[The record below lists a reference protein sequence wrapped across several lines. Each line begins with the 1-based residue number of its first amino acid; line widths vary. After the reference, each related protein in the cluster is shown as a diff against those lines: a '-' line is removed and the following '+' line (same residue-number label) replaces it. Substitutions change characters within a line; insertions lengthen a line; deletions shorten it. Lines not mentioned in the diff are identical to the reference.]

1 MASIVEEILQ
11 WSTTLQHWE
20 QIALDK
26 ILSGAELTADD
37 EIELLDQLLSD
48 EGLADVRPSPVLK
61 YVAAPPQPAAGPP
74 VRIARAFGFRNVN
87 ALVPDQEL
95 VFNDQLTVF
104 YGGNGSGKSG
114 YARVLGALG
123 FSRGDRR
130 VLPDVTLPYNPAAK
144 PCVSIELADGSP
156 PTEFTIAETGAA
168 LPQLFVFDTT
178 SVLSHL
184 TEEQTI
190 SFSPAGLSVL
200 TRLSAVTDRVRV
212 LLRERVAQASGPYVA
227 KPSFVGD
234 SEVFRLVGS
243 LSATSDLARLRAL
256 ATLSEDEQTRASF
269 LDAEIARIK
278 STDARQR
285 LQVLAGQMASARTL
299 AEECRSLREGLE
311 SMRPATLAA
320 LAVELA
326 AADQAAA
333 AVGTGQFATQK
344 LRTVGTDPWL
354 QFVRAAQG
362 VAERESSPEQ
372 AYPAEGAICA
382 LCQQPLSPDARDLLQ
397 RLWAFL
403 SGEAQQAARR
413 LRERA
418 ESAGLRLRNL
428 QDRVGRARLS
438 LQHVYPDPTEE
449 PARVLQGFLDA
460 ASTAIEVA
468 TGSLVSGVT
477 AEEPA
482 LPVGEGQA
490 LNDTIA
496 KFTSE
501 DTALRASDATAQL
514 AALSNELRSLEHRRQ
529 LGGQLESIARYIEQA
544 AWVGRATGAGG
555 TTRHITATHNRIFEQ
570 HVTQRYIALFS
581 QTLADLGC
589 PLMVE
594 IDTRGRKGET
604 LKQLVLKTD
613 ASVPRDLVAP
623 DLVLSEGEK
632 RAIALADFLTEV
644 TLDSKSGTI
653 VLDDPV
659 TSLDFGW
666 KEAVAPRL
674 ARESSVRQ
682 VAVFTHDLHFLH
694 LLTEAAAAAG
704 VALAVHWVMRGDDS
718 RAGYVFANNAPAL
731 EREFRNS
738 KRARDIY
745 AESKAELAPE
755 RRVRLLKEG
764 FAALRTSYE
773 AFIIFDVF
781 NEVVMRWG
789 ERISIGRLKGVSVDH
804 AICEEV
810 EAAHA
815 RLSRIIEGHLHSDG
829 TSSPPL
835 NPASLMSE
843 IDAFDAL
850 KKRQKALTAPPKGK
864 AD

>member
-1 MASIVEEILQ
+1 MASVLEEILQ
-11 WSTTLQHWE
+11 WSATLPLWE
-20 QIALDK
+20 RLALDK
-26 ILSGAELTADD
+26 ILSGAELTAED
-37 EIELLDQLLSD
+37 ENELLDQLLSD
-48 EGLADVRPSPVLK
+48 EGLAPVRPAPVLK
-61 YVAAPPQPAAGPP
+61 YVAAAPQPAAGPP
-74 VRIARAFGFRNVN
+74 PRIARAFGFRNVN

-95 VFNDQLTVF
+95 VFSDQLTVF

-130 VLPDVTLPYNPAAK
+130 VLPDVTRPYNPAAK
-144 PCVSIELADGSP
+144 PSVSIELADGSP
-156 PTEFTIAETGAA
+156 PTEFTIADTGTA
-168 LPQLFVFDTT
+168 LPQLYVFDTT
-178 SVLSHL
+178 SVVSHL

-227 KPSFVGD
+227 QPSFVGD
-234 SEVFRLVGS
+234 SEVSRLVGA

-256 ATLSEDEQTRASF
+256 ATLSDEEKARASF
-269 LDAEIARIK
+269 LDAEIVRIK

-285 LQVLAGQMASARTL
+285 LQVLAGQLASARTL
-299 AEECRSLREGLE
+299 LEECRTLREELDAL
-311 SMRPATLAA
+311 RPATLAA
-320 LAVELA
+320 LATELA
-326 AADQAAA
+326 AADRVAA
-333 AVGTGQFATQK
+333 AVGAGQFATPN

-354 QFVRAAQG
+354 QFVRAAQA
-362 VAERESSPEQ
+362 VADKEGSPEQ
-372 AYPAEGAICA
+372 PYPAEGAICA
-382 LCQQPLSPDARDLLQ
+382 LCQQPLSADARDLLQ

-403 SGEAQQAARR
+403 SGEAQQTARR
-413 LRERA
+413 LRERM
-418 ESAGLRLRNL
+418 ESARARLRAL
-428 QDRVGRARLS
+428 RDRVGRARLS
-438 LQHVYPDPTEE
+438 QQHVYPDATAE
-449 PARVLQGFLDA
+449 PAGVLQRFLDA
-460 ASTAIEVA
+460 ANTAIDVA
-468 TGSLVSGVT
+468 SGALESGVAAGAT
-477 AEEPA
+477 
-482 LPVGEGQA
+482 LPDGEGPA
-490 LNDTIA
+490 LNDAIA
-496 KFTSE
+496 RFTAE

-514 AALSNELRSLEHRRQ
+514 AALANELRSLEHRRQ
-529 LGGQLESIARYIEQA
+529 LGGQLAAIHRYVEQA
-544 AWVGRATGAGG
+544 AWVKRARGAGG
-555 TTRHITATHNRIFEQ
+555 STRHITAAHNKIFEQ

-604 LKQLVLKTD
+604 LKQLVLKAD

-644 TLDSKSGTI
+644 TLDAKSGTL

-674 ARESSVRQ
+674 ARESAVRQ

-694 LLTEAAAAAG
+694 LLTEAAASAG
-704 VALAVHWVMRGDDS
+704 VALAVHWVLRGDDS
-718 RAGYVFANNAPAL
+718 RAGYVFPNNAPSL
-731 EREFRNS
+731 EREFRS
-738 KRARDIY
+738 SQRAREVY
-745 AESKAELAPE
+745 AEAKAEQAPE

-773 AFIIFDVF
+773 AFVIFDVF

-789 ERISIGRLKGVSVDH
+789 ERISIGRLKAVAVDRE
-804 AICEEV
+804 ICDEV

-829 TSSPPL
+829 ASPPPL
-835 NPASLMSE
+835 DPASLMAE
-843 IDAFDAL
+843 IEAFDAL

-864 AD
+864 AS